1 MLFLRYCYHNFA
13 SRIFIVVTFVI
24 CVFSHIQV
32 PINLLTFMVFGTS
45 GLILQLRFI
54 TYFHSLIFCSPILEP
69 HLDLKKSLMIFL
81 RNIFSKKSVTQA
93 FTLLFQNWHFF
104 CTHYQSCCINVTEQM
119 LQILRVIAF
128 LVLKKNKHNKKN
140 TFQETHNVNNF
151 YLLKSICNCFFCII

>member
-1 MLFLRYCYHNFA
+1 MLDFKKTPMLSLRYCYHNFA

-45 GLILQLRFI
+45 GLILLLRFI

-93 FTLLFQNWHFF
+93 LSLH
-104 CTHYQSCCINVTEQM
+104 CCSRIGIFSAHIIRAVALM
-119 LQILRVIAF
+119 LQ
-128 LVLKKNKHNKKN
+128 NKCCK
-140 TFQETHNVNNF
+140 F
-151 YLLKSICNCFFCII
+151 